1 MSTVSGPRLFARY
14 AYAPN
19 ALGYCG
25 PPDASAMAGGTD
37 AEIRALACRFT
48 GVWPYLRVLSA
59 MTGITDPL
67 DPRLV
72 ESYWLGG
79 GIGADVDRADFLSK
93 LLTMIGP
100 IAGGYWQHLTAD
112 LSEEAAA
119 DHSFHVF
126 GIYPWTR
133 LLGRGPDELP
143 LRILDNCRITPA
155 RVCAASG
162 ATLTVHARVLRWD
175 GEHLFLSEETPRTIE
190 LSSPADESDA
200 GIAVGDH
207 IALHWD
213 HVCGRLD
220 TDRVERLDT
229 ATTRQL
235 TATNHRLTARPAR
248 PVR

>member
-1 MSTVSGPRLFARY
+1 MTAVSGPQLFARY

-25 PPDASAMAGGTD
+25 PPDAAAMAGGTD
-37 AEIRALACRFT
+37 AEIRSLARRFS
-48 GVWPYLRVLSA
+48 GVWPYLRVLSK

-67 DPRLV
+67 DSRLV

-79 GIGADVDRADFLSK
+79 GVGANVDRAEFLSN
-93 LLTMIGP
+93 LLALIGP

-119 DHSFHVF
+119 DHGFHVF

-155 RVCAASG
+155 RVCERDGSA
-162 ATLTVHARVLRWD
+162 LVVLARRLCWD
-175 GEHLFLSEETPRTIE
+175 GEQLFLSEEIPRVVEITG
-190 LSSPADESDA
+190 PADESVADI
-200 GIAVGDH
+200 GIGHD

-220 TDRVERLDT
+220 SDHVEHLAT
-229 ATTRQL
+229 ATERRL
-235 TATNHRLTARPAR
+235 TATNHRLNR
-248 PVR
+248 

>member
-1 MSTVSGPRLFARY
+1 MTVLSGPQLFARY

-25 PPDASAMAGGTD
+25 PPDAAAMVGGTD
-37 AEIRALACRFT
+37 AEIRALAHRFS
-48 GVWPYLRVLSA
+48 GVWPYLRVLSR
-59 MTGITDPL
+59 MTGIADPL

-79 GIGADVDRADFLSK
+79 GVGADVDPAAFLSN
-93 LLTMIGP
+93 LLTLIGP
-100 IAGGYWQHLTAD
+100 IAGGYWQHLSAD
-112 LSEEAAA
+112 LSNEAAA

-155 RVCAASG
+155 RVCERNGS
-162 ATLTVHARVLRWD
+162 TLTVRARRLRWD
-175 GEHLFLSEETPRTIE
+175 GGQLFLSEEIPRTIE
-190 LSSPADESDA
+190 MTTPAAESVS
-200 GIAVGDH
+200 GIAIGDH

-213 HVCGRLD
+213 HPCGRLD
-220 TDRVERLDT
+220 TGQVERLS
-229 ATTRQL
+229 ATTDRQL
-235 TATNHRLTARPAR
+235 SATNHRLDD
-248 PVR
+248 

>member
-1 MSTVSGPRLFARY
+1 MSGPRLFARY

-25 PPDASAMAGGTD
+25 PPDAAAMARGTD
-37 AEIRALACRFT
+37 AEIRALARQFS
-48 GVWPYLRVLSA
+48 GVWPYLRVLA
-59 MTGITDPL
+59 RMTGIDDPL
-67 DPRLV
+67 DARLV

-79 GIGADVDRADFLSK
+79 GIGSDVDPAAFLSN
-93 LLTMIGP
+93 LLTLIGP
-100 IAGGYWQHLTAD
+100 IAGGYWQHLGAD
-112 LSEEAAA
+112 LSDEVAA

-155 RVCAASG
+155 LVRARDG
-162 ATLTVHARVLRWD
+162 ATLTVQARRLRWD
-175 GEHLFLSEETPRTIE
+175 GDRLFLSEEVPRTVE
-190 LSSPADESDA
+190 VTAPADESAAD
-200 GIAVGDH
+200 IAVGDH

-220 TDRVERLDT
+220 IDQVDRL
-229 ATTRQL
+229 TTTTQRQL
-235 TATNHRLTARPAR
+235 TATNRRLHQ
-248 PVR
+248 